1 MIIDTRRPAFTPNKQ
16 YIPYS
21 VTRGSGGLII
31 SCAALSCRKYCR
43 ACIFKNCCQ
52 LHTGIKDRDI
62 EALRALWKL
71 FKKMQELMERRKL
84 CIKK

>member
-1 MIIDTRRPAFTPNKQ
+1 MIINTSRPAFTPQKQ

-21 VTRGSGGLII
+21 VTRGPGGLII
-31 SCAALSCRKYCR
+31 SCAALSGRKYCR

-52 LHTGIKDRDI
+52 LHTGIKDRDM
-62 EALRALWKL
+62 EALRAIGKFL
-71 FKKMQELMERRKL
+71 KKMKELLERRTS